1 MRLRNVKGAKEKIAV
16 SEYVTQNPQE
26 WKGKWSGYFGVAAPL
41 HVEIGTGK
49 GRFITMLAEEHPEIH
64 YIGVEKYASVL
75 IRAIEKRKEREDL
88 NNLTFLAVDAEILPD
103 VFAEGEV
110 DRIYLNFSDPWPKDR
125 HARRRLTSR
134 EFLARYRQFLKPEGE
149 LCFKTDNQALFEFS
163 VQEAKET
170 GWELTRLTRDL
181 HHSPYAEG
189 NVMTEYEEKFS
200 ALGNP
205 IYYMTAKSMSGTSF

>member
-1 MRLRNVKGAKEKIAV
+1 MRLRNVKGAKEEIAV

-26 WKGKWSGYFGVAAPL
+26 WKGKWSGYFGAAAPL
-41 HVEIGTGK
+41 YVEIGTGK
-49 GRFITMLAEEHPEIH
+49 GRFITTLAELHPEIH

-88 NNLTFLAVDAEILPD
+88 KNLTFLAVDAKILPD
-103 VFAEGEV
+103 VFAAGEV
-110 DRIYLNFSDPWPKDR
+110 DRLYLNFSDPWPKDR

-149 LCFKTDNQALFEFS
+149 LCFKTDNRALFEFS
-163 VQEAKET
+163 MQEAKET
-170 GWELTRLTRDL
+170 GWELTEVTCDL

-205 IYYMTAKSMSGTSF
+205 IYYMKAKGMSGTSL

>member
-1 MRLRNVKGAKEKIAV
+1 MRLRNIKGAKEEIAI

-26 WKGKWSGYFGVAAPL
+26 QKGKWNAYFGGDAPL
-41 HVEIGTGK
+41 HVEIGMGK
-49 GRFITMLAEEHPEIH
+49 GKFITTLAQLHPEIH

-75 IRAIEKRKEREDL
+75 IRAVEKKKEREDL
-88 NNLTFLAVDAEILPD
+88 DNLTFLSVDAAILPE

-110 DRIYLNFSDPWPKDR
+110 DRIYLNFSDPWPKER

-134 EFLARYRQFLKPEGE
+134 EFLARYEQFLKPEGE
-149 LCFKTDNQALFEFS
+149 ICFKTDNRGLFDFS
-163 VQEAKET
+163 VEEAKEA
-170 GWELTRLTRDL
+170 GWELTEVTYDL

-205 IYYMTAKSMSGTSF
+205 IHRMVAKKPKRS